1 MFLLFL
7 FIFSVFT
14 FSTVESIICPSW
26 YSDNLCLKLEDSKE
40 IEKAENDYC
49 LKCTFKYRKCEEKE
63 NFEEIYCNPK
73 NGLCEL
79 NETEFNA
86 LYDFDFEKEYEESI
100 CDNFTIKNK
109 SKKNKDLEIGLSCV
123 IVFLALASL
132 IMIFYIF
139 YKRYDL
145 RREKRFIEERK
156 LDDIHY
162 IEKANSESGIESETD
177 SESGDEIE
185 INLENEYSNEYSDN
199 VKNAI
204 IN

>member
-1 MFLLFL
+1 MFLIFL

-14 FSTVESIICPSW
+14 FSTVESIICPGW
-26 YSDNLCLKLEDSKE
+26 YSDNICLKLEDSKK
-40 IEKAENDYC
+40 IKKAENDYC
-49 LKCTFKYRKCEEKE
+49 LICTFKYRKCEEKE
-63 NFEEIYCNPK
+63 NFEDVYCNPK

-100 CDNFTIKNK
+100 CDNFTVIKNK

-123 IVFLALASL
+123 IVFFALASL

-156 LDDIHY
+156 LDNINY
-162 IEKANSESGIESETD
+162 IEKEDPETGIESEN
-177 SESGDEIE
+177 EIE
-185 INLENEYSNEYSDN
+185 IDLEEEYSDN

>member
-49 LKCTFKYRKCEEKE
+49 LLCTFKYRKCEEKD
-63 NFEEIYCNPK
+63 NFEDVYCNPK

-86 LYDFDFEKEYEESI
+86 LYDFDFEKDFEESI
-100 CDNFTIKNK
+100 CDNFTIIKIK
-109 SKKNKDLEIGLSCV
+109 SKKNKDLEIGLSCA
-123 IVFLALASL
+123 IVFFALASL
-132 IMIFYIF
+132 IMLIYIF
-139 YKRYDL
+139 YKRYEI

-177 SESGDEIE
+177 LESGDEIE
-185 INLENEYSNEYSDN
+185 INLDNEYSDN

>member
-7 FIFSVFT
+7 FVFSVFT
-14 FSTVESIICPSW
+14 ISTVESIICPGW

-49 LKCTFKYRKCEEKE
+49 LKCTFKYRKCKEKE

-100 CDNFTIKNK
+100 CDNFTIIKIK
-109 SKKNKDLEIGLSCV
+109 SKKNKDLEIGLSCT
-123 IVFLALASL
+123 IVFFALVSL

-139 YKRYDL
+139 YKRYNL
-145 RREKRFIEERK
+145 HREKRFIEERK
-156 LDDIHY
+156 LDNINY
-162 IEKANSESGIESETD
+162 IEKEDPETGIESEN
-177 SESGDEIE
+177 EMEID
-185 INLENEYSNEYSDN
+185 LEEEYSDN

>member
-14 FSTVESIICPSW
+14 FSTVESIICPGW
-26 YSDNLCLKLEDSKE
+26 YSDNLCLKLGDSKK

-49 LKCTFKYRKCEEKE
+49 LKCTFKFRKCGEKDNFEE

-79 NETEFNA
+79 NETEFNT

-139 YKRYDL
+139 YKRYNL
-145 RREKRFIEERK
+145 HREKRFIEERK
-156 LDDIHY
+156 LDNINY
-162 IEKANSESGIESETD
+162 IEKEDPETGVESEN
-177 SESGDEIE
+177 EIE
-185 INLENEYSNEYSDN
+185 IDLEEEYSDN